1 MKRAMPVFEH
11 SGLPDEIPA
20 LRVVP
25 LPSDVNQNGSVFGG
39 WVMSQVDMA
48 GGQTAMRRARGRVAT
63 VSVDAFVFKSPL
75 AIGDI
80 VSFYADIVSTGT
92 TSIKVA
98 VSVYAE
104 RNPENPVIIK
114 VTEAVLTY
122 VAIDR
127 EGRKRELPPGGS
139 IPGRDLPGV
148 YVQEKAFGGADRVF
162 CKPPHFAVPSCASH
176 RLRGPREES

>member
-1 MKRAMPVFEH
+1 MPLENRLE
-11 SGLPDEIPA
+11 LPDETPM

-63 VSVDAFVFKSPL
+63 ISVDSFLFKSPL
-75 AIGDI
+75 VIGDI
-80 VSFYADIVSTGT
+80 VSFYADIVSTGK

-104 RNPENPVIIK
+104 RNPENPVVIK
-114 VTEAVLTY
+114 VTEALLTY
-122 VAIDR
+122 VAIGLD
-127 EGRKRELPPGGS
+127 GKKRALPP
-139 IPGRDLPGV
+139 
-148 YVQEKAFGGADRVF
+148 AD
-162 CKPPHFAVPSCASH
+162 
-176 RLRGPREES
+176 